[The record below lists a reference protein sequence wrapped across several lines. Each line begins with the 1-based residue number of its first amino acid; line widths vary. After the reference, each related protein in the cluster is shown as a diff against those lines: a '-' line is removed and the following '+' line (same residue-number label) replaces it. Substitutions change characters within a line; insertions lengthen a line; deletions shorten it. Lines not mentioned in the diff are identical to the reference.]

1 MIVQT
6 TDPITGN
13 DVKDV
18 EHAPHIV
25 DGELKIYFESEESK
39 QAFMD
44 IEAEHPG
51 EDFEHSLDN
60 PVAMGPGDAS
70 S

>member
-13 DVKDV
+13 DVRDLDNAPYV
-18 EHAPHIV
+18 E
-25 DGELKIYFESEESK
+25 DGGLKIYFESDESK
-39 QAFMD
+39 RVYLD
-44 IEAEHPG
+44 IEVEHPG

-60 PVAMGPGDAS
+60 PVSMGRGDG
-70 S
+70 

>member
-13 DVKDV
+13 DVQDLDSAPFV
-18 EHAPHIV
+18 E
-25 DGELKIYFESEESK
+25 DGGLKIYFESDESRRIYL
-39 QAFMD
+39 D
-44 IEAEHPG
+44 IEVEHPG

-60 PVAMGPGDAS
+60 PVSMGPGDG
-70 S
+70 

>member
-13 DVKDV
+13 DVRDLDNAPYV
-18 EHAPHIV
+18 E
-25 DGELKIYFESEESK
+25 DGGLKIYFESDESK
-39 QAFMD
+39 RVYLD
-44 IEAEHPG
+44 IEVEHPG

-60 PVAMGPGDAS
+60 PVSMGPGDG
-70 S
+70 

>member
-13 DVKDV
+13 DVQDLENAPYV
-18 EHAPHIV
+18 E
-25 DGELKIYFESEESK
+25 DGGLKIYFESDESK
-39 QAFMD
+39 RIYLD
-44 IEAEHPG
+44 IEVEHPG

-60 PVAMGPGDAS
+60 PVSMGPGDG
-70 S
+70 